1 MFAGELF
8 GSHFGAFHLSS
19 HIAIVGTGPTGIY
32 AFKHLVELGAADAVT
47 LFEKSE
53 HAGVG
58 MPYSP
63 ETASKAML
71 ANIAS
76 IEIPPVTSSYLEWL
90 ETLEPDYL
98 RSYGLD
104 PDDLDER
111 EFTPRLLLGQYY
123 REQFLELVDMA
134 RALGMVVSIFKN
146 TEITDIARHGTT
158 IMLRDGGG
166 TSLGPFDR
174 VIIATGHTFAGEE
187 EATQSYYPN
196 PWSGLISDDIPAGR
210 IGIMGTSLSALD
222 AAMAIANQHGKFRRK
237 GGELV
242 FVPSDAEGLSITMMS
257 RQGILPEADFYCP
270 LPYLPLVHMTA
281 EALEHAGKSRM
292 VLDAL
297 FDLFKAELA
306 EADPV
311 YAKAIGLAGLD
322 AESFAPAYFADR
334 LKRDPF
340 HWARKNLD
348 EVERNKRDEKTVPWR
363 YAILRMHEAVETLV
377 PDFSENDR
385 ERFDN
390 GLKRVFVDNYGAVP
404 SESIRRLLALR
415 DAGVLNVVAL
425 GEDYEL
431 DHDEELGLTR
441 IVHAD
446 GRLEFDIFV
455 DARGQKAQTTEHLP
469 FPSLRQDLIADGQ
482 EVPEVADDYSLTGP
496 KAATRLIYLA
506 AIPYL
511 MHDKPFCQGI
521 TAAAEIAE
529 AVARSCAEAKSRNED
544 TSAAPYRI
552 RRYRYA

>member
-1 MFAGELF
+1 LRPGELL
-8 GSHFGAFHLSS
+8 GSHLGAFHLSS

-32 AFKHLVELGAADAVT
+32 AFKHIVALGAADAVT

-76 IEIPPVTSSYLEWL
+76 IEIPPVTSAYLEWL

-123 REQFLELVDMA
+123 RAQFLELVDMA
-134 RALGMVVSIFKN
+134 RALGMDVSIFEN
-146 TEITDIARHGTT
+146 TEITDIARNVTT
-158 IMLRDGGG
+158 IVLRNGEG

-187 EATQSYYPN
+187 EATRSYYPN

-237 GGELV
+237 GSELV
-242 FVPSDAEGLSITMMS
+242 FVPSDAEGLRITMMS

-270 LPYLPLVHMTA
+270 IPYLPLVHMTA
-281 EALEHAGKSRM
+281 EALEVARKSEN
-292 VLDAL
+292 VLDAV
-297 FDLFKAELA
+297 FDLFKAEMA

-311 YAKAIGLAGLD
+311 YAENIGLDGLD
-322 AESFAPAYFADR
+322 AESFAPAYFAER

-348 EVERNKRDEKTVPWR
+348 EVERNKREEKTVPWR

-377 PDFSENDR
+377 PDFSEKDR

-390 GLKRVFVDNYGAVP
+390 GLKRVFIDNYGAVP

-425 GEDYEL
+425 GEDYAL
-431 DHDEELGLTR
+431 DHDDALGLTR
-441 IVHAD
+441 IVHGE

-469 FPSLRQDLIADGQ
+469 FPSLRRDLIADGQ
-482 EVPEVADDYSLTGP
+482 DVPEIADDYSLTGP

-529 AVARSCAEAKSRNED
+529 AVAKSCAEAKSRSEGG
-544 TSAAPYRI
+544 TAAPYRI